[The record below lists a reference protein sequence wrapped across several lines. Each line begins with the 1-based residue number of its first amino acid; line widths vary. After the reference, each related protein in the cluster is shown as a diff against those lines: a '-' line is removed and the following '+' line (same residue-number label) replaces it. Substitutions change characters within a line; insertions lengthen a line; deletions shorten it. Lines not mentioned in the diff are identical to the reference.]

1 MFRQAITIYNRYEN
15 TDTRMDKYHRTVID
29 NAHFEATQGVQLG
42 DMNINTDNSF
52 RAVIPLVTGD
62 YVKPSDYVG
71 VGWTLAEGDYVVK
84 GALDIEID
92 DFDDLKGID
101 QKFVIDGYQINDYA
115 RVKKLNNY
123 TVVGR

>member
-1 MFRQAITIYNRYEN
+1 MFRQAITIYNRYED

-29 NAHFEATQGVQLG
+29 KAHFEATQGVKLG

-52 RAVIPLVTGD
+52 KAVIPLITSD

-71 VGWTLAEGDYVVK
+71 VGWTLAEGDYIVK
-84 GALDIEID
+84 GALSIEID